1 MSAPAQTGGDPP
13 SVERPDPTPEDV
25 YRHTATLLHRWAEAR
40 GDEAAGE
47 SARRSHH
54 LRSYLWRR
62 LTDALGHPAD
72 VSEPRGN
79 DTADVVVEER
89 VGVKVVSSL
98 NQGASGWFHRE
109 LRTLSEG
116 YDYLIVLGYGLDG
129 EHTDLWR
136 NLQTSLTSTDV
147 DAEALTFVDTI
158 ERNEAATESVRPRI
172 APETA
177 AVALLALPAVLVG
190 VRALATFAL
199 SLDSIGTGLLVAVG
213 IVYLL
218 GASLLGV
225 VLGLL

>member
-1 MSAPAQTGGDPP
+1 MSAPAQTGGNPP
-13 SVERPDPTPEDV
+13 SIDAPEPSAENV
-25 YRHTATLLHRWAEAR
+25 YRHTAALIRRWAETRA
-40 GDEAAGE
+40 DDADGE
-47 SARRSHH
+47 GARRGHH

-62 LTDALGHPAD
+62 LRDALGHPAT
-72 VSEPRGN
+72 VVEPRGN
-79 DTADVVVEER
+79 DTADVVVEDR
-89 VGVKVVSSL
+89 VGVKLVSSL

-136 NLQTSLTSTDV
+136 NLQTSLTSNDV
-147 DAEALTFVDTI
+147 DAQALTFVDTI
-158 ERNEAATESVRPRI
+158 EPEETAAESIRPPI

-177 AVALLALPAVLVG
+177 AVALLALPAVVVG
-190 VRALATFAL
+190 TRILAAFAL

-213 IVYLL
+213 LVYLL
-218 GASLLGV
+218 GASLLGL

>member
-1 MSAPAQTGGDPP
+1 MSAPAHSGGNP
-13 SVERPDPTPEDV
+13 SSVDRPDPTAEHV
-25 YRHTATLLHRWAEAR
+25 YRHTAALLRRWAEAR
-40 GDEAAGE
+40 VDEDDDG
-47 SARRSHH
+47 SARRGHH

-62 LTDALGHPAD
+62 LSDALDHPAD
-72 VSEPRGN
+72 ISEPRGT

-109 LRTLSEG
+109 LHTLCEG

-136 NLQTSLTSTDV
+136 NLQTCLTSSNV

-158 ERNEAATESVRPRI
+158 EDDEVATESIRPQV

-177 AVALLALPAVLVG
+177 ALALLALPAVLVG
-190 VRALATFAL
+190 VRAIATFAL
-199 SLDSIGTGLLVAVG
+199 SLDSIGLGLLVAVG

-225 VLGLL
+225 VFGLL

>member
-1 MSAPAQTGGDPP
+1 MSAPAQTGGESPTVDAPEP
-13 SVERPDPTPEDV
+13 SADDA
-25 YRHTATLLHRWAEAR
+25 YRHTVASIRQWAESRTGADDD
-40 GDEAAGE
+40 G
-47 SARRSHH
+47 ARRGHH

-62 LTDALGHPAD
+62 LSDALGRPAT
-72 VSEPRGN
+72 VVEPRGN

-89 VGVKVVSSL
+89 VGVKLVSSL

-136 NLQTSLTSTDV
+136 NLQTSLTSEDV

-158 ERNEAATESVRPRI
+158 ESQGSSEESIRPPV

-177 AVALLALPAVLVG
+177 ALALLALPVV
-190 VRALATFAL
+190 VVALRLLAGFVL

-213 IVYLL
+213 LVYLL
-218 GASLLGV
+218 GASLLGL

>member
-1 MSAPAQTGGDPP
+1 MSAPAQTRGEPP
-13 SVERPDPTPEDV
+13 TVDAPDSSAEDV
-25 YRHTATLLHRWAEAR
+25 YRHTAALLRRWAETRADD
-40 GDEAAGE
+40 GDSEG
-47 SARRSHH
+47 ARRGHH
-54 LRSYLWRR
+54 LRSYLWRQ
-62 LTDALGHPAD
+62 LSDALDHPAT
-72 VSEPRGN
+72 VVEPRGN
-79 DTADVVVEER
+79 DTADVVVEDR
-89 VGVKVVSSL
+89 VGVKLVSSL

-116 YDYLIVLGYGLDG
+116 YDYLIVLGYGLDA

-136 NLQTSLTSTDV
+136 NLQTSLTSNGV

-158 ERNEAATESVRPRI
+158 EPHEPAEESISPAI

-177 AVALLALPAVLVG
+177 AVALLALPAVVVG
-190 VRALATFAL
+190 VRILAAFAF

-213 IVYLL
+213 LVYLL